1 MGKST
6 NWAKRQLMAKG
17 IVQEEVLKEIFKA
30 TPHLLKFPVAK
41 MWIDY
46 DREADV
52 LYISFKRPQKA
63 TDSEM
68 LENGI
73 LLRYKGKELVG
84 VTILEASKR

>member
-1 MGKST
+1 
-6 NWAKRQLMAKG
+6 MATAE
-17 IVQEEVLKEIFKA
+17 IDRTFKEI
-30 TPHLLKFPVAK
+30 TEIVPHFVKLPETK

-46 DREADV
+46 DKEVDV

-68 LENGI
+68 LENGV

-84 VTILEASKR
+84 ITILDASKR

>member
-1 MGKST
+1 
-6 NWAKRQLMAKG
+6 MATVD
-17 IVQEEVLKEIFKA
+17 IENTLKEVKELVSHFIKMPE
-30 TPHLLKFPVAK
+30 TK

-52 LYISFKRPQKA
+52 LYISFRRPQKA

-73 LLRYKGKELVG
+73 LLRYKGEELVG
-84 VTILEASKR
+84 ITVLNASKR

>member
-1 MGKST
+1 MGKEII
-6 NWAKRQLMAKG
+6 K
-17 IVQEEVLKEIFKA
+17 EEVIAEIFKA
-30 TPHLLKFPVAK
+30 TPHLLKFPTTK

-46 DREADV
+46 DQEGDV

-73 LLRYKGKELVG
+73 LLRYRDDRLVG
-84 VTILEASKR
+84 MTILDASRR

>member
-1 MGKST
+1 
-6 NWAKRQLMAKG
+6 MAKE
-17 IVQEEVLKEIFKA
+17 IMKEEIMKEVFKA
-30 TPHLLKFPVAK
+30 TPHLLKFPVRK

-46 DREADV
+46 DKEADV

-73 LLRYKGKELVG
+73 LIRYKEEQIVG
-84 VTILEASKR
+84 VTVLEASKRM